1 MFVKMLRLLLFK
13 LTETLCL
20 KYMQL
25 KQAYVWSAVHATT
38 LYKQKAKDSDKRSRS
53 LQIFETLSG
62 GFSVAFLFVRFPS
75 GSSSNSLLVY

>member
-25 KQAYVWSAVHATT
+25 KQAYMWSAVHATT
-38 LYKQKAKDSDKRSRS
+38 LNKQKAKDSDKRS

-75 GSSSNSLLVY
+75 GSSSNSLLVH

>member
-38 LYKQKAKDSDKRSRS
+38 LNKQKAKEAEACKYLKRFLVIS
-53 LQIFETLSG
+53 QWLS
-62 GFSVAFLFVRFPS
+62 FLCVF
-75 GSSSNSLLVY
+75 LLGLLPTAY